1 MRGAVGAWPG
11 AFTAAGLLAVVG
23 CASTQTSVSRGRPS
37 GRAVHAAFDA
47 LSGQA
52 SRCLG
57 ARDRV
62 TVEGF
67 FDGRTGEFFVERVGT
82 ASPETRVSVQQCVA
96 GVMERS
102 RVRPFGGARF
112 DAAWT
117 VAVSEVSDAVRAM
130 MDGGA
135 EVPSGEVVGEVDAEG
150 VLAVLRRE
158 RPEAQRCYEDAL
170 RGAPTLRGAVELRF
184 TLSVDG
190 RITHAVASGP
200 RGFRGVGHCIL
211 GRLRARS
218 WPAAQRASVDFV
230 VPMSFAP
237 RNASPDASS
246 EGQRP

>member
-1 MRGAVGAWPG
+1 M
-11 AFTAAGLLAVVG
+11 
-23 CASTQTSVSRGRPS
+23 
-37 GRAVHAAFDA
+37 HAAFEA
-47 LSGQA
+47 VSARA

-82 ASPETRVSVQQCVA
+82 ASSETRVSVQQCVA
-96 GVMERS
+96 GVMEQAS
-102 RVRPFGGARF
+102 VRPFGETRF

-117 VAVSEVSDAVRAM
+117 VAVPEVSDAVRAM

-135 EVPSGEVVGEVDAEG
+135 EVPSGELVGEVDAEG
-150 VLAVLRRE
+150 VLAELRRAQ
-158 RPEAQRCYEDAL
+158 PEARRCYEDAL
-170 RGAPTLRGAVELRF
+170 RGAPTLRGSVELRF

-211 GRLRARS
+211 GGLRARS

-237 RNASPDASS
+237 RTAAPDASS